1 MQIGGDSVATLTE
14 KGQVVIPAAIRR
26 RYGLVPGTKIEFVDE
41 AGSIRLRI
49 TRPAPPS
56 TVDEGFGMISLQRSD
71 RTRRLSDFDPADL
84 VRRTEP

>member
-1 MQIGGDSVATLTE
+1 MSTLTE

-56 TVDEGFGMISLQRSD
+56 TVDEGFGMICLP
-71 RTRRLSDFDPADL
+71 RTDQNRRLSDFDPAEL
-84 VRRTEP
+84 VRRTGS